1 MKRFV
6 LSPLARADLGQIWDY
21 TEQRWGLD
29 QAETYLR
36 RLQTVIE
43 AVAADPNRGRR
54 CDEIRPGYRK
64 HPAGSHVLFYRL
76 LPDGIDIVRILHRRM
91 DFDRHLEP

>member
-1 MKRFV
+1 MTRFV

-21 TEQRWGLD
+21 TEQRWGAN

-36 RLQTVIE
+36 RLQAAIE
-43 AVAADPNRGRR
+43 LVAADPDQGRR

-64 HPAGSHVLFYRL
+64 HPAGSHILFYRL
-76 LPDGIDIVRILHRRM
+76 LPDGIDILRILHRRM
-91 DFDRHLEP
+91 DFERHLEP